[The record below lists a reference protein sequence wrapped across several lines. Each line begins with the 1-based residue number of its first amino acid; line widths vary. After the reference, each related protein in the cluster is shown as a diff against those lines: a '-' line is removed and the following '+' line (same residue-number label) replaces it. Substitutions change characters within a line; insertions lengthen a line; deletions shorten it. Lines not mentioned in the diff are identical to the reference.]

1 MSSARRIESTGR
13 SYGLILIV
21 RLIVRRRVCDARGV
35 DTLGGE
41 LPGIVDA
48 HLHQWNP
55 RRKPS
60 SDVVSRGLHYV
71 TDLGRQTV
79 PRVIGR
85 REPEF
90 LLNPSAL
97 LRAYEPRDYLA
108 DGARVLPVTGARIDT
123 VVCVESLSLSGR
135 DTSPMAE
142 TAYLAALPFGAG
154 GAPHV
159 GAIVAAADPRD
170 DDLGRQLDECAA
182 ASDLLRGV
190 RWCAARHPDSGVR
203 DFAAA
208 DNILPSAEFLN
219 GFETIAG
226 RRLVFEVM
234 CYSHQLYDVVILA
247 REFPDTTIVVDH
259 IGIPVGA
266 FGPVGARTGATAA
279 NRADILRLWRER
291 ITTLAT
297 YPNVVVKLSGLA
309 LPVLGYGKARW
320 GNIGGRETLA
330 EMVGPLVEHLAARFG
345 PERLL
350 FGSNYPV
357 DKPNATLEDLVGAL
371 TDILDDRGSY
381 WLRRIF
387 ADNARAVY
395 RLGAPDDPAPGE

>member
-1 MSSARRIESTGR
+1 MN
-13 SYGLILIV
+13 
-21 RLIVRRRVCDARGV
+21 
-35 DTLGGE
+35 TLGGV

-55 RRKPS
+55 RHTPSS
-60 SDVVSRGLHYV
+60 SDVFTRGLHFV
-71 TDLGRQTV
+71 TDLGRQVV
-79 PRVIGR
+79 PRVTGR
-85 REPEF
+85 GEPEF

-108 DGARVLPVTGARIDT
+108 DAARVLPAIGARIDT

-135 DTSPMAE
+135 DASPVAE
-142 TAYLAALPFGAG
+142 TGYTASLPFGSG
-154 GAPHV
+154 SAPRL
-159 GAIVAAADPRD
+159 GAIVAAADPRAGDLD
-170 DDLGRQLDECAA
+170 DRLDAHAA
-182 ASDLLRGV
+182 ASALLRGV

-203 DFAAA
+203 DFAA
-208 DNILPSAEFLN
+208 DDGVLSSAEFLT
-219 GFETIAG
+219 GFESIA
-226 RRLVFEVM
+226 RRGLVFEVM

-247 REFPDTTIVVDH
+247 REFPETTIVVEH

-291 ITTLAT
+291 IVTLAT

-330 EMVGPLVEHLAARFG
+330 EMVGPLVDHLAGQFG
-345 PERLL
+345 PERLM
-350 FGSNYPV
+350 FGSDFPV
-357 DKPNATLEDLVGAL
+357 DKPNATLDDLVGAL
-371 TDILDDRGSY
+371 SDILDKRGTY
-381 WLRRIF
+381 WLKRVF

-395 RLGAPDDPAPGE
+395 GIDAPDGPRAGEEDL